1 MGATIPAAVGA
12 HLLARHGRTAVGFVD
27 PEEYYE
33 PAEYLA
39 HLERRD
45 GIDIECD
52 ECVIAPGR
60 SQPATA

>member
-1 MGATIPAAVGA
+1 MTGITAAVGA
-12 HLLARHGRTAVGFVD
+12 HLLARNGRTSVGFVD

-33 PAEYLA
+33 PADFLA
-39 HLERRD
+39 HLERRG

-52 ECVIAPGR
+52 ECVTVPGR